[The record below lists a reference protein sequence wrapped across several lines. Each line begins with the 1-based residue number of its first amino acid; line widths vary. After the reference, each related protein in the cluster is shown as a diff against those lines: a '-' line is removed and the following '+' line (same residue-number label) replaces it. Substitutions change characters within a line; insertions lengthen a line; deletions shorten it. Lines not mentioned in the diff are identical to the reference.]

1 MRDRENR
8 ERWGDASG
16 RSKRKKEEEE
26 GGRKFYLVSSCSH
39 HNGEDDED
47 TIGTGNGHSCR
58 GVVAH
63 GNRTPVWI
71 QQTIDNIPIY
81 TLGERNQLTSLFST
95 AETSE
100 EKRKGH
106 EAMGPWWAIVER
118 VGREYGWEK
127 LWAQGLRVC
136 IMLFRL
142 ALQKALH

>member
-8 ERWGDASG
+8 ERWGDVAG
-16 RSKRKKEEEE
+16 RSKRNKKER
-26 GGRKFYLVSSCSH
+26 RKFYLVSSCSH
-39 HNGEDDED
+39 HNGEDDDD
-47 TIGTGNGHSCR
+47 TIRIGNGHRCR
-58 GVVAH
+58 GTVAH
-63 GNRTPVWI
+63 GQRKPVRI
-71 QQTIDNIPIY
+71 QQTIDNIPTY
-81 TLGERNQLTSLFST
+81 TLGERNQPTSLFST

-100 EKRKGH
+100 EKRKGP
-106 EAMGPWWAIVER
+106 EAMGPGWAIVER